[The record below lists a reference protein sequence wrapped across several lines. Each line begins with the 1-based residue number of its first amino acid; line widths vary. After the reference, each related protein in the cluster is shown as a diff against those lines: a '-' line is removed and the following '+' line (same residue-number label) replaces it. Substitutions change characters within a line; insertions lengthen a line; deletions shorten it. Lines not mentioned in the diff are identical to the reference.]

1 MCAPLTNLKI
11 TTIAALTIIA
21 AAANCE
27 AQTKPFQ
34 ALISGDA
41 QSLVALNKKPAKAGD
56 SFDAINIKAEGVLN
70 IGTVNFVFDK
80 RKLPAA
86 QAVFV
91 SGDKSRK
98 DLNVPLLLKGSAFLN
113 RNGGDDRRVSAAL
126 SLIKGEVR
134 IQFLASDF
142 ARSAKAPRLY
152 SISWK
157 INEQAPII
165 ARVAT
170 KQNGQLLKK
179 LCDEHKHQTGKTLST
194 LAASAPAKAITSARI
209 VTLSTDADPEWYA
222 VYGELSNATI
232 ASIVNAAEA
241 IFEKQLGVRFALVRQ
256 HVYIGTSPYVSSD
269 ASELLRSFAKN
280 LENPAN
286 LGLSPLTF
294 DDDVDA
300 KHLFTGKDLTG
311 NVIGLSYVGALCW
324 SSKDAYGLSQ
334 NTTQDLNIT
343 TFLHEMG
350 HTFGASHDTADVGSI
365 MYPNLGIKRYFST
378 TSLTQIRGFL
388 ATNGKCVAEQLV
400 GANLTNASLTLQS
413 KRTKDRRT
421 LVLKGNLLSNLASP
435 LPGEMIKITLNK
447 KVVFAMTDAAG
458 AFVYK
463 VRLSGLK
470 VKKLA
475 ISAQTLNSETAVAKP
490 LMVPVRA

>member
-1 MCAPLTNLKI
+1 MKI
-11 TTIAALTIIA
+11 STIAALIILTA
-21 AAANCE
+21 AGNSE

-34 ALISGDA
+34 ALISGDV

-56 SFDAINIKAEGVLN
+56 KFAAINIKAEDVLN
-70 IGTVNFVFDK
+70 IGTVNFVFNQ

-98 DLNVPLLLKGSAFLN
+98 DLNIPLLLKGSALLN
-113 RNGGDDRRVSAAL
+113 RSAGESRRVSAAL

-157 INEQAPII
+157 VNEQTPIV
-165 ARVAT
+165 ARVTT
-170 KQNGQLLKK
+170 KQNGQLLNK
-179 LCDEHKHQTGKTLST
+179 LCDAHKHETAKTLSA
-194 LAASAPAKAITSARI
+194 LAVSAPAKAMTTARV

-232 ASIVNAAEA
+232 ASIVNAAES

-256 HVYIGTSPYVSSD
+256 HVYIGASPYVSSD

-280 LENPAN
+280 FENPAN

-294 DDDVDA
+294 DDDVDV

-324 SSKDAYGLSQ
+324 SSKNAYGLSQ

-350 HTFGASHDTADVGSI
+350 HTFGAAHDTTDVGSI

-378 TSLTQIRGFL
+378 ASLTQINGFL

-400 GANLTNASLTLQS
+400 GANLTNATLTLES

-435 LPGEMIKITLNK
+435 LPGELIKITLNK

-463 VRLSGLK
+463 LRLSNLK
-470 VKKLA
+470 VKRLS
-475 ISAQTLNSETAVAKP
+475 IFAQTLNSETAVAKP
-490 LMVPVRA
+490 LTVPVRA

>member
-1 MCAPLTNLKI
+1 MKI
-11 TTIAALTIIA
+11 ATIAALIILTTA
-21 AAANCE
+21 RNSE

-34 ALISGDA
+34 SLISGGV
-41 QSLVALNKKPAKAGD
+41 QSLVALNQKPAKAGD
-56 SFDAINIKAEGVLN
+56 KFDAINIKAEGVLN
-70 IGTVNFVFDK
+70 IGTVNFIFNQ

-91 SGDKSRK
+91 GGDRSRR

-113 RNGGDDRRVSAAL
+113 RNARGSRRVSAAL

-152 SISWK
+152 SMSWK
-157 INEQAPII
+157 ANEQAPIV
-165 ARVAT
+165 ARVST
-170 KQNGQLLKK
+170 KQNGQLLNK
-179 LCDEHKHQTGKTLST
+179 LCDSHKYEMGKTLSA
-194 LAASAPAKAITSARI
+194 LAVSAPTKAVTSARV

-222 VYGELSNATI
+222 VYGESSNATI
-232 ASIVNAAEA
+232 AAIVNAAEA

-294 DDDVDA
+294 DEDVDV
-300 KHLFTGKDLTG
+300 KHLFTGKELTG

-324 SSKDAYGLSQ
+324 SSKNAYGLSQ

-343 TFLHEMG
+343 TFMHEIG
-350 HTFGASHDTADVGSI
+350 HTFGAAHDTTDVGSI

-378 TSLTQIRGFL
+378 TSVTQINGFL

-400 GANLTNASLTLQS
+400 GANLTNATLTLES
-413 KRTKDRRT
+413 KRSKDRRT

-458 AFVYK
+458 AFVYR
-463 VRLSGLK
+463 VRLSTLK
-470 VKKLA
+470 VKKL
-475 ISAQTLNSETAVAKP
+475 SVFAQTLNSETAVAKP
-490 LMVPVRA
+490 LKVPVRA